1 MGLTQCPAPVSISG
15 SGTNTKFYLSAE
27 PTAFGKG
34 HLHCASSMDGETEPE
49 STKKMLSKF
58 FLASNLR
65 SFSAVP

>member
-1 MGLTQCPAPVSISG
+1 MGLTQCPDPVSISG
-15 SGTNTKFYLSAE
+15 SGTNTKLYLSAE